1 MTKMYRTSI
10 NAIVFFA
17 CAFFSFSFAD
27 DTNMKLNLMPVPA
40 QIELQSGEFRVDST
54 FTIAVTGQ
62 PEQRLYQGATR
73 MLRRLSGRTGL
84 FFSQDFITVSS
95 SAVAAKLVID
105 CKRAGKV
112 RLGESESYQLR
123 ITAEKINLEAETDL
137 GALAGLET
145 LLQLL
150 AADEKGYYFP
160 QVIINDAPRFPWR
173 GLLIDVCRHFLPM
186 EVIKR
191 NLDAMAAVKLN
202 VLHLHLTEDQ
212 GFRIESKTY
221 PKLHQMG
228 SDGLFFTHEQMR
240 EIIAYA
246 EARGIRVVP
255 EFDMPGHVTSWLA
268 GHPELAALPGPYSIE
283 RKYGIMDPALDPTK
297 EYTYKFLDAFLGEMA
312 KLFPDEYL
320 HIGGDEN
327 NGKHW
332 DQSPAIAK
340 FKAANGIKDNHD
352 LQTYFNKRLLQI
364 LTKHGKK
371 MVGWDEIL
379 QPGMPTNIVIQSWRG
394 QEALVQSAQQGYTG
408 ILSNGY
414 YIDLVQPADFHYLND
429 PIPENSPLSDEQ
441 KKKILGGEATMWS
454 ELVTPENVDSR
465 IWPRTAAIAERFWSP
480 QSVKDVSDMYRRLDI
495 VSLQLEELGLMH
507 EKNYAMMLRRLANQ
521 KDVAPLKT
529 LVDVIEPIK
538 IYTRH
543 QSRTYTSYSPFTR
556 VVDAARPDSKTA
568 RDFRQ
573 LVDKF
578 LSDKSN
584 VELRNEIAARLKKW
598 EANHSLLRA
607 MIQKSPVLR
616 EIAPQSENLSKTSAL
631 GLQALEALASGKP
644 LGASWLA
651 ANLAYLEKAKGAYAE
666 TELMIVPGVINLAQA
681 AQ

>member
-1 MTKMYRTSI
+1 MHRVSVKAMLVS
-10 NAIVFFA
+10 FA
-17 CAFFSFSFAD
+17 LAASFTFAD
-27 DTNMKLNLMPVPA
+27 DPNMKLNLMPVPA
-40 QIELQSGEFRVDST
+40 LVSLQSGQFRLDST
-54 FTIAVTGQ
+54 LTIAVTGQ
-62 PEQRLYQGATR
+62 ADPRLYKGATR
-73 MLRRLSGRTGL
+73 ILRRLSGRTGL
-84 FFSQDFITVSS
+84 FFSQDVITSTS
-95 SAVAAKLVID
+95 TNRAAKLTIT
-105 CKRAGKV
+105 CRRPGKTK
-112 RLGESESYQLR
+112 LGESEAYQLR
-123 ITAEKINLEAETDL
+123 ISTEKINLEAETDL
-137 GALAGLET
+137 GVLRGLET

-150 AADEKGYYFP
+150 AADENGFYFP
-160 QVIINDAPRFPWR
+160 QLIINDEPRFPWR

-212 GFRIESKTY
+212 GFRIESKVY

-228 SDGLFFTHEQMR
+228 SDGFYFTQEQMR

-246 EARGIRVVP
+246 DERGIRVIP
-255 EFDMPGHVTSWLA
+255 EFDMPGHVTSWLV

-283 RKYGIMDPALDPTK
+283 RKYGIMDPVLDPTK
-297 EYTYKFLDAFLGEMA
+297 ELTYQFLDKFLGEMA

-332 DQSPAIAK
+332 DQSPTITK

-352 LQTYFNKRLLQI
+352 LQTHFNKRLLQI

-414 YIDLVQPADFHYLND
+414 YIDLMQPTDFHYLND
-429 PIPENSPLSDEQ
+429 PIAENSPLTDAQ
-441 KKKILGGEATMWS
+441 KKKILGGEATMWA

-465 IWPRTAAIAERFWSP
+465 LWPRTAAIAERFWSP
-480 QSVKDVSDMYRRLDI
+480 QRVKDVGDMYRRLEVI
-495 VSLQLEELGLMH
+495 SLQLEEHGLTH
-507 EKNYAMMLRRLANQ
+507 EKNYAMMLRRLVQ
-521 KDVAPLKT
+521 QEDIAPLKT

-543 QSRTYTSYSPFTR
+543 KYTAYTSYSPFTR
-556 VVDAARPDSKTA
+556 VVDAAKPDSKTA
-568 RDFRQ
+568 RDFRA
-573 LVDKF
+573 LVDRF
-578 LSDKSN
+578 LADRGN
-584 VELRNEIAARLKKW
+584 MELKNAISLWLKKW
-598 EANHSLLRA
+598 EANHDQLHTIIRKAPAL
-607 MIQKSPVLR
+607 K
-616 EIAPQSENLSKTSAL
+616 EISGQSENLSRTAAI
-631 GLQALEALASGKP
+631 GFQALEITASGKP
-644 LGASWLA
+644 ASKDWIDTSLQ
-651 ANLAYLEKAKGAYAE
+651 NLIKAKGAFAE
-666 TELMIVPGVINLAQA
+666 TELMIVTGVEKLVKA

>member
-1 MTKMYRTSI
+1 
-10 NAIVFFA
+10 
-17 CAFFSFSFAD
+17 
-27 DTNMKLNLMPVPA
+27 
-40 QIELQSGEFRVDST
+40 
-54 FTIAVTGQ
+54 
-62 PEQRLYQGATR
+62 
-73 MLRRLSGRTGL
+73 
-84 FFSQDFITVSS
+84 
-95 SAVAAKLVID
+95 
-105 CKRAGKV
+105 
-112 RLGESESYQLR
+112 
-123 ITAEKINLEAETDL
+123 
-137 GALAGLET
+137 
-145 LLQLL
+145 
-150 AADEKGYYFP
+150 
-160 QVIINDAPRFPWR
+160 
-173 GLLIDVCRHFLPM
+173 
-186 EVIKR
+186 
-191 NLDAMAAVKLN
+191 
-202 VLHLHLTEDQ
+202 
-212 GFRIESKTY
+212 
-221 PKLHQMG
+221 
-228 SDGLFFTHEQMR
+228 MR

-312 KLFPDEYL
+312 KLFPDEHL

-332 DQSPAIAK
+332 DQSPTIAK

-414 YIDLVQPADFHYLND
+414 YIDLMQPANFHYLND

-441 KKKILGGEATMWS
+441 KKKILGGEATMWA

-480 QSVKDVSDMYRRLDI
+480 QSVNDVSDMYRRLDAI
-495 VSLQLEELGLMH
+495 SLQLEELGLTH

-521 KDVAPLKT
+521 EDVAPLKT

-543 QSRTYTSYSPFTR
+543 QYRTYTSYSPFTR

-584 VELRNEIAARLKKW
+584 VELQNEIAARLKKW

-607 MIQKSPVLR
+607 MMQKSPVLR
-616 EIAPQSENLSKTSAL
+616 EIAAQSENLSKTSAI

-644 LGASWLA
+644 LGAQWLA

-666 TELMIVPGVINLAQA
+666 TELMIVAGVAKLAQA

>member
-1 MTKMYRTSI
+1 MHRVSVKAMLV
-10 NAIVFFA
+10 NFVLVA
-17 CAFFSFSFAD
+17 SFTFAD
-27 DTNMKLNLMPVPA
+27 DSKMKLNLMPVPA
-40 QIELQSGEFRVDST
+40 QVSLQTGQFRLDST
-54 FTIAVTGQ
+54 LTIAVTGQ
-62 PEQRLYQGATR
+62 ADPRLYKGATR

-84 FFSQDFITVSS
+84 FFSQDVIT
-95 SAVAAKLVID
+95 SAATNRAAKLAIN

-112 RLGESESYQLR
+112 KLGESESYQLR
-123 ITAEKINLEAETDL
+123 ISAEKIDLEAETDL
-137 GALAGLET
+137 GALRGLET

-160 QVIINDAPRFPWR
+160 QVIINDEPRFPWR

-212 GFRIESKTY
+212 GFRIESKVY

-228 SDGLFFTHEQMR
+228 SDGFFFTHEQMR

-246 EARGIRVVP
+246 DARGIRVVP

-268 GHPELAALPGPYSIE
+268 GHPELATLPGPYRIE

-332 DQSPAIAK
+332 DQSPSIAK

-465 IWPRTAAIAERFWSP
+465 LWPRTAAIAERFWSP
-480 QSVKDVSDMYRRLDI
+480 QRVKEVNDMYRRLDAI
-495 VSLQLEELGLMH
+495 SLQLEELGLTH

-521 KDVAPLKT
+521 EEIAPLKT

-543 QSRTYTSYSPFTR
+543 QYRAYNSYAPFTR
-556 VVDAARPDSKTA
+556 VVDAARPDSKVA
-568 RDFRQ
+568 RGFRQ

-584 VELRNEIAARLKKW
+584 VELKNEIAAGLKKW
-598 EANHSLLRA
+598 ESNHDQLSA
-607 MIQKSPVLR
+607 MMQKSPVLR
-616 EIAPQSENLSKTSAL
+616 EIAAQSENLSKTSAL
-631 GLQALEALASGKP
+631 GLQALEAVASGKP

-651 ANLAYLEKAKGAYAE
+651 TNLPNLEKAKGAYAE
-666 TELMIVPGVINLAQA
+666 TELMIVAGVEKLVKA

>member
-1 MTKMYRTSI
+1 MDRIAFDTILTSL
-10 NAIVFFA
+10 ALTA
-17 CAFFSFSFAD
+17 SFLFAD
-27 DTNMKLNLMPVPA
+27 DKTIKLNLMPVPA
-40 QIELQSGEFRVDST
+40 QIELQNGEFRLDST

-62 PEQRLYQGATR
+62 PDQRLYHGATR

-84 FFSQDFITVSS
+84 FFSQDYIAASS
-95 SAVAAKLVID
+95 TAATAKLAID

-112 RLGESESYQLR
+112 KLGENESYQLR
-123 ITAEKINLEAETDL
+123 IAAEKITLEAETDL
-137 GALAGLET
+137 GVLRGLET

-150 AADEKGYYFP
+150 LADEQGYYFP
-160 QVIINDAPRFPWR
+160 QVIITDAPRFPWR

-228 SDGLFFTHEQMR
+228 SDGFFFTHEQMR

-268 GHPELAALPGPYSIE
+268 GHPELAALPGPYRIE

-297 EYTYKFLDAFLGEMA
+297 EYTYKFLDAFLSEMA

-332 DQSPAIAK
+332 DQSPTIAK

-364 LTKHGKK
+364 LTRHGKK

-414 YIDLVQPADFHYLND
+414 YIDLVQPTDFHYLND

-480 QSVKDVSDMYRRLDI
+480 QRVKDVNDMYRRLNI

-507 EKNYAMMLRRLANQ
+507 EKNYDMMLRRLANQ
-521 KDVAPLKT
+521 DEIAPLKA

-543 QSRTYTSYSPFTR
+543 QYRTYTSYAPFSR

-573 LVDKF
+573 LVEKF
-578 LSDKSN
+578 LSNKSN
-584 VELRNEIAARLKKW
+584 VELKNELTMWLKKW
-598 EANHSLLRA
+598 ESNHAQLTA
-607 MIQKSPVLR
+607 MMQKSPVLR
-616 EIAPQSENLSKTSAL
+616 EIAAQSENLSKTSAI
-631 GLQALEALASGKP
+631 GLQALEALASGKS

-651 ANLAYLEKAKGAYAE
+651 ANLAYLEKAKGAHAE
-666 TELMIVPGVINLAQA
+666 TELMIVSGVEKLAQA
-681 AQ
+681 AR

>member
-1 MTKMYRTSI
+1 MHRGSVKAML
-10 NAIVFFA
+10 V
-17 CAFFSFSFAD
+17 SFVLAASFTFAD
-27 DTNMKLNLMPVPA
+27 DPKMKLNLMPAPA
-40 QIELQSGEFRVDST
+40 LVSLQSGQFRLDST
-54 FTIAVTGQ
+54 LTIAVTGQ
-62 PEQRLYQGATR
+62 ADPRLYKGATR
-73 MLRRLSGRTGL
+73 ILRRLSGRTGL
-84 FFSQDFITVSS
+84 FFSQEVIT
-95 SAVAAKLVID
+95 SASTNRAAKLTIS
-105 CKRAGKV
+105 CRRAGKV
-112 RLGESESYQLR
+112 ILGDSEAYQLR
-123 ITAEKINLEAETDL
+123 ISTEKINLEAETDL
-137 GALAGLET
+137 GALRGLET

-150 AADEKGYYFP
+150 AADENGYYFP
-160 QVIINDAPRFPWR
+160 QLIINDEPRFPWR

-212 GFRIESKTY
+212 GFRIESKVY

-228 SDGLFFTHEQMR
+228 SDGFYFTQEQMR

-246 EARGIRVVP
+246 DARGIRVIP
-255 EFDMPGHVTSWLA
+255 EFDMPGHVTSWLV
-268 GHPELAALPGPYSIE
+268 GHPELATLPGPYSIE
-283 RKYGIMDPALDPTK
+283 RKYGIMDPVLDPTK
-297 EYTYKFLDAFLGEMA
+297 EYTYQFLDKFLGEMA

-332 DQSPAIAK
+332 DQSPTIAK

-352 LQTYFNKRLLQI
+352 LQTHFNQRLLQI

-414 YIDLVQPADFHYLND
+414 YIDLMQPTDFHYLND
-429 PIPENSPLSDEQ
+429 PIAENSPLTDEQ
-441 KKKILGGEATMWS
+441 QKKILGGEATMWA

-480 QSVKDVSDMYRRLDI
+480 QRVKDVSDMYRRLES
-495 VSLQLEELGLMH
+495 VSLQLEELGLTH
-507 EKNYAMMLRRLANQ
+507 EKNYAIMLRRLAGQEN
-521 KDVAPLKT
+521 VEPLKT

-543 QSRTYTSYSPFTR
+543 QYRTYTSYAPFTR

-568 RDFRQ
+568 RDFRA
-573 LVDKF
+573 LVERF
-578 LSDKSN
+578 LADRGN
-584 VELRNEIAARLKKW
+584 VELKNTIETWLRKW
-598 EANHSLLRA
+598 ETNHSQLQA
-607 MIQKSPVLR
+607 TVQKSPILR
-616 EIAPQSENLSKTSAL
+616 EIAGQSENLSRTAAT
-631 GLQALEALASGKP
+631 GLQALAALTNKKSADQTQNEASLQALA
-644 LGASWLA
+644 
-651 ANLAYLEKAKGAYAE
+651 NAKGAFAE
-666 TELMIVPGVINLAQA
+666 TELMIVASVEKLVQA
-681 AQ
+681 AK

>member
-1 MTKMYRTSI
+1 MYRTSI
-10 NAIVFFA
+10 NAIVFCA

-27 DTNMKLNLMPVPA
+27 DSTMKLNLMPVPA
-40 QIELQSGEFRVDST
+40 QVELQNGQFRLDST

-62 PEQRLYQGATR
+62 PDQRLYQGATR

-84 FFSQDFITVSS
+84 FFSQDFIAPSS
-95 SAVAAKLVID
+95 PAAAAKLAIN

-112 RLGESESYQLR
+112 KLGESESYQLR
-123 ITAEKINLEAETDL
+123 IAAEKIDLEAETDL
-137 GALAGLET
+137 GALRGLET

-160 QVIINDAPRFPWR
+160 QVIITDEPRFPWR

-228 SDGLFFTHEQMR
+228 SDGFFFTHEQMR

-246 EARGIRVVP
+246 DARGIRVVP

-312 KLFPDEYL
+312 KLFPDEHL

-332 DQSPAIAK
+332 DQSPTIAK

-379 QPGMPTNIVIQSWRG
+379 QPGMPANIVIQSWRG

-414 YIDLVQPADFHYLND
+414 YIDLVQPTDFHYLND
-429 PIPENSPLSDEQ
+429 PIPENSPLSDGQ

-465 IWPRTAAIAERFWSP
+465 VWPRTAAIAERFWSP
-480 QSVKDVSDMYRRLDI
+480 QSVKEVNDMYRRLDA
-495 VSLQLEELGLMH
+495 VSLQLEELGLTH

-521 KDVAPLKT
+521 EEVAPLKT
-529 LVDVIEPIK
+529 LVEVIEPIK

-543 QSRTYTSYSPFTR
+543 QYRAYNSYAPFTR
-556 VVDAARPDSKTA
+556 VVDAARPDSKVA
-568 RDFRQ
+568 RGFRQ

-584 VELRNEIAARLKKW
+584 VELKYEIAVWLKKW
-598 EANHSLLRA
+598 ESNHQQLSA
-607 MIQKSPVLR
+607 MMQKSPALR
-616 EIAPQSENLSKTSAL
+616 EIAAQSDNLSKTSAL
-631 GLQALEALASGKP
+631 GLQALEAVASGKP

-666 TELMIVPGVINLAQA
+666 TELMIVAGVAKLVQA